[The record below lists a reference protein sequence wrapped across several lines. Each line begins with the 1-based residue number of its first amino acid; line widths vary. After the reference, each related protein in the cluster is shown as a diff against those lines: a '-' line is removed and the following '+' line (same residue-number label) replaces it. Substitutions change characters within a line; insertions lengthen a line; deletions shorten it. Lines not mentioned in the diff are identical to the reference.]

1 MSIIGRRCHELK
13 VQDQGHWWRIFYR
26 IDPDAIVIAD
36 VMPKKTNATSKSVI
50 DTCKA
55 RYGRYDQTIREA
67 EKAQAKGKNKGR

>member
-13 VQDQGHWWRIFYR
+13 VQDRGHWWRIFYR

-36 VMPKKTNATSKSVI
+36 VLPKKTNATPKSVI

-55 RYGRYDQTIREA
+55 RFGAYDQTIREA
-67 EKAQAKGKNKGR
+67 EKAQAKGKNKKR